1 MSRER
6 ACRVMGALSRLQ
18 SQRAPEGGPRG
29 RVFSVFS
36 YETILVLDCFGAS
49 PGVVCCLFYTWQPL
63 VTVEVGDWYHIEI
76 DPHVAN
82 DAVIAKQRWQAVFG
96 VSPTEATKPV

>member
-49 PGVVCCLFYTWQPL
+49 PGVVCYLFYTWQPL
-63 VTVEVGDWYHIEI
+63 VT
-76 DPHVAN
+76 N
-82 DAVIAKQRWQAVFG
+82 
-96 VSPTEATKPV
+96 ATKVYVHGL